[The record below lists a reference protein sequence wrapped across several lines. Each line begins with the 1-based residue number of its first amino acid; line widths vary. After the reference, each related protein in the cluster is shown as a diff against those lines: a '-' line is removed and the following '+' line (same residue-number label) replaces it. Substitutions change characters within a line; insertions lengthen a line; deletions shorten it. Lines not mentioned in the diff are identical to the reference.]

1 MADFVAC
8 PGCGEA
14 IVFPESC
21 DQCFE
26 QFCGGQCRDYHTCKA
41 EEVKVA
47 DDDIDYIDNLIN
59 GTFVISETIGD
70 PARVA
75 AAREKGLAAW
85 HRIRERLKDPC
96 VHESAI
102 VQNALDAQGD
112 AETEMMWL
120 RLQLDM
126 ATAYLDAY
134 EVYARAIE
142 VLEVSPETTLP
153 AVESTYKA
161 LDWANRPRCTYSD
174 IDHGL
179 CNRVIREGDRCRTHR
194 EMDAAASR
202 VPDVADAPAPDD
214 GLSPA
219 PWTAREVVADD
230 GVCGSVTMVA
240 RDGRRSTFFLPTPA
254 DARFVAEARNRLAK
268 HRGGQ

>member
-8 PGCGEA
+8 PGCGDE

-41 EEVKVA
+41 EEVNVA
-47 DDDIDYIDNLIN
+47 EDTDLETRLRAWVDHAKSE
-59 GTFVISETIGD
+59 GTVH
-70 PARVA
+70 VA
-75 AAREKGLAAW
+75 IPTEAMESVL
-85 HRIRERLKDPC
+85 ERLKDPC

-120 RLQLDM
+120 RLQLDVV
-126 ATAYLDAY
+126 TAFLDAHEAY
-134 EVYARAIE
+134 GLALEGDGNAGPLLSEVEA
-142 VLEVSPETTLP
+142 
-153 AVESTYKA
+153 TYKA
-161 LDWANRPRCTYSD
+161 LDWANRPRCTFPQAR
-174 IDHGL
+174 GGGVAFAGARL
-179 CNRVIREGDRCRTHR
+179 CGRIIPDGDRCRTHR
-194 EMDAAASR
+194 KMEEAASR
-202 VPDVADAPAPDD
+202 VPELADADD

-219 PWTAREVVADD
+219 PWVAGEVVDD
-230 GVCGSVTMVA
+230 GRESAGCLTMTD
-240 RDGRRSTFFLPTPA
+240 RGGRRCTFYLPTLA

-268 HRGGQ
+268 HRGGS